1 MFHRFMIILCV
12 AFAWMATSLAQDNQ
26 PILSLDMETTNL
38 QTGQEYFVNLRLSNA
53 DNIWLVSVEL
63 SYEPEHLFIFGT
75 SSGSP
80 MNQGELFPFD
90 QSIEVFDLVQGASLR
105 YLVSRIAPAEP
116 INEDGLVASFRIY
129 PLQAGT
135 VDISFADAE
144 LNRVVFTTDAQGQRI
159 PSAPETIRPAVTVLT
174 LNISGDT
181 VEAPSEATA
190 TPTITPS
197 PDAPNRGGTLQVD
210 ATLEVVAIPT
220 VSPTETMEN
229 SPSEASPTESSNQG
243 IFILAIVLVI
253 GAGIGLIALFV
264 FWRRGRNKAA

>member
-26 PILSLDMETTNL
+26 PILSLDTETADL

-53 DNIWLVSVEL
+53 DNIWLVSAEL
-63 SYEPEHLFIFGT
+63 SYEPEHLFIFGA
-75 SSGSP
+75 SAGSP
-80 MNQGELFPFD
+80 MQQGELFPAE
-90 QSIEVFDLVQGASLR
+90 QSIEVVDFVRGSSLN

-116 INEDGLVASFRIY
+116 INGNGLVATFRIY
-129 PLQAGT
+129 PLAAGN
-135 VDISFADAE
+135 VEIRFVEAE

-159 PSAPETIRPAVTVLT
+159 PSSPETIRPAVTVLT

-197 PDAPNRGGTLQVD
+197 PDAPNLGGNRPVE
-210 ATLEVVAIPT
+210 ATLAVVAVPT
-220 VSPTETMEN
+220 LAPTQTLET
-229 SPSEASPTESSNQG
+229 SPSEASRAESSNQG
-243 IFILAIVLVI
+243 LFILALALVF
-253 GAGIGLIALFV
+253 GAGIALIALFV
-264 FWRRGRNKAA
+264 FRKRGKR

>member
-1 MFHRFMIILCV
+1 MFRSLIILCLC
-12 AFAWMATSLAQDNQ
+12 FALVGIVLAQDNQ

-53 DNIWLVSVEL
+53 DNVWLVSAEL
-63 SYEPEHLFIFGT
+63 RYDPEYLFILGT
-75 SSGSP
+75 NSGSP
-80 MNQGELFPFD
+80 INQGELFPAE
-90 QSIEVFDLVQGASLR
+90 QSVEVADMVRGTSVV

-116 INEDGLVASFRIY
+116 INGNGLVATFRIY

-135 VDISFADAE
+135 VEISFVEAE
-144 LNRVVFTTDAQGQRI
+144 LNRVVFTSDAQGQRI
-159 PSAPETIRPAVTVLT
+159 PSAPEAIRPSVTVLT
-174 LNISGDT
+174 LNISGET

-197 PDAPNRGGTLQVD
+197 PQAPNTMGNPQSE
-210 ATLEVVAIPT
+210 ATLAVVAAPT
-220 VSPTETMEN
+220 LSPTDMSEN
-229 SPSEASPTESSNQG
+229 SPSEAASPESSNQG
-243 IFILAIVLVI
+243 LFILAIALVL